1 MCYVWE
7 LIVDFEAHLTVA
19 ELLSC
24 VGLYGAT
31 VALFCGLAFFV
42 VRGRF
47 KVDEPLRVVSDFWR
61 QSAFVSFFVLFLL
74 PFLPGQGHAERL
86 SQQRYKQFQVQLCRE
101 LDCVGQDGNHP
112 FLLFENGKGIVLL
125 KQTGNRYLD
134 LVRTLAKKQL
144 PDLELQ
150 DWSPPDDASLGYNS
164 CLVQDITDRN
174 RVSIMNALADQGQRE
189 LFVYRVCV
197 GFAGLIFLL
206 QLVYHAARY
215 RMPD

>member
-1 MCYVWE
+1 MYVWE
-7 LIVDFEAHLTVA
+7 LIVDFGADPTVA
-19 ELLSC
+19 KLLAC

-61 QSAFVSFFVLFLL
+61 PSAFVSLFVMLLL
-74 PFLPGQGHAERL
+74 PFLPEQEQSERL
-86 SQQRYKQFQVQLCRE
+86 SQQRYKQFRVQLCRE
-101 LDCVGQDGNHP
+101 LDCAGQDGNHP
-112 FLLFENGKGIVLL
+112 FLLYENGKGIVLL
-125 KQTGNRYLD
+125 KQAGNRYLD

-164 CLVQDITDRN
+164 CLVKDITEGN

-206 QLVYHAARY
+206 QLVYHAALY
-215 RMPD
+215 RQPD

>member
-1 MCYVWE
+1 MYVWD
-7 LIVDFEAHLTVA
+7 LIVDFWSHLTVA
-19 ELLSC
+19 KLLAC
-24 VGLYGAT
+24 VGLYGST

-47 KVDEPLRVVSDFWR
+47 KVDEPLLVVTDFWR

-74 PFLPGQGHAERL
+74 PFLPGQEQAERL
-86 SQQRYKQFQVQLCRE
+86 SQQRYERFREQLCRE
-101 LDCVGQDGNHP
+101 LDCAGQDGNHP

-125 KQTGNRYLD
+125 KQAGKRYLD

-150 DWSPPDDASLGYNS
+150 DWSPPDGSLGYNS
-164 CLVQDITDRN
+164 CLVRDITDGN
-174 RVSIMNALADQGQRE
+174 KVSIMNALADQGQRE

-215 RMPD
+215 RRPD